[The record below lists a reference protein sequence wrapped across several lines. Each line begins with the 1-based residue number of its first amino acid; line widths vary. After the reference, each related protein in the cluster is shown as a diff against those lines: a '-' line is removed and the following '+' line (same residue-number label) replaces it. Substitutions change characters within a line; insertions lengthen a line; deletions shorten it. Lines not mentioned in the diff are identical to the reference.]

1 MKQVEILEYAVK
13 GAWAKYSECLTE
25 WEKEQENEN
34 YKRATDKAAAAHEE
48 LHKMWLELVKAEITE
63 GEKLVEEAE
72 RATAYLGY
80 AELINEIEKMERFL
94 AVEEDEEE
102 RAYYNARL
110 EELTIEAWAR
120 GIEI

>member
-25 WEKEQENEN
+25 WEKEPENEN

-48 LHKMWLELVKAEITE
+48 LHK
-63 GEKLVEEAE
+63 
-72 RATAYLGY
+72 
-80 AELINEIEKMERFL
+80 LINEIEKMERFL

>member
-13 GAWAKYSECLTE
+13 GAW
-25 WEKEQENEN
+25 
-34 YKRATDKAAAAHEE
+34 
-48 LHKMWLELVKAEITE
+48 
-63 GEKLVEEAE
+63 
-72 RATAYLGY
+72 ATAYLGY